1 MSLIDTLRER
11 HADKIGDASDA
22 EIVGFLS
29 KTTGRDQALVA
40 LDLGLDA
47 TQYGQNQGLG
57 GDMWTSLKKE
67 AVNFVTEGVPGL
79 IDMGASILTA
89 PSRYAVGAVTGNEVE
104 GFAPAT
110 RLAEGLADLTGLSG
124 DAYEQRMDLQYSP
137 EQQALNQ
144 RTAALDQSTGMNAFT
159 GALGSALTGQGGF
172 NEVQQAWNDLQLG
185 EWLAHY
191 GSNAGRIAPNL
202 IAGSTPSLVAGLG
215 AGGLVAK
222 AGQAA
227 RGVIGQRAA
236 DTVSRL
242 SPFAGEGLVMG
253 GQQTGQLLKE
263 GVHPDEAALAGG
275 VTAVL
280 GAGVGAAGGT
290 LANRLGAGDVNQA
303 FSRAGRDAAQDAAVR
318 EGRDMLSYGPRL
330 VVGTGIEAGEE
341 LLQSG
346 MEQTVSN
353 IAQDKPFL
361 QGVPSA
367 MAQGTLAGAGMGAAF
382 NLIPG
387 GKPVDLMAGRD
398 TQEGTP
404 EVGQSPIEPQ
414 SPSPLVEIAGRAAPP
429 VGQPS
434 AQAQLPRPVE
444 PSNLLGAPPQADVE
458 TSTARSEAPPT
469 DPNKTSELADQ
480 LIDLAN
486 DPTSPVDPNKTLQRN
501 NPSHVNYAVA
511 KRIEHVS
518 TLDDG
523 ALKAEARRKQAS
535 KSTWV
540 RAIYDLEL
548 KRRGLTLDDETTS
561 TTEDGEATSPL
572 NAASQTRTTAPPTP
586 PTGVT
591 GATAPAPAAPQ
602 ANTVAQPPPTP
613 GPAARPRPV
622 SFPAQPAPV
631 ATSGLFQSSDFTK
644 RNKANVGAMKRLAM
658 SAQGETDPA
667 RLQRALEESGHVL
680 PTGDVS
686 TSSASIT
693 KMIEAVQARIAALKA
708 SSPPTPAADPRARL
722 QQIDQQRSEIAQRL
736 QGVVEFLP
744 EGQRETILNTLA
756 HGQVRD
762 GEKSS
767 ANHSQQMRK
776 ALEKLDAVSPT
787 LRTLY
792 EQSEAL
798 DQEATALRNAL
809 AQDDARQEDDA
820 QALSELT
827 GQAQVSDEAYVGDDV
842 SGNEAYNAADETT
855 AEAEAAAGELSFGTG
870 KYLRGQVS
878 EARRE
883 ENKQRVSEL
892 VEGELDWSDQ
902 QAVRS
907 LRAFA
912 HDQMTDNNDPTGAW
926 GEVYRR
932 VSEELAIQGGG
943 ENKGSTAK
951 IDRALKRAADV
962 LDKIADLEAKP
973 NTPANKTKIGLL
985 REQVRD
991 IQEAW
996 RKSFAAEFG
1005 KSTGQDQEQTKGS
1018 GLKAPSLRKELTRY
1032 RRALAARRG
1041 VAESEVSFKEAAEAK
1056 PDDLASTSAVEQENR
1071 ALAEWELQKAEL
1083 DAIEKA
1089 ATFSE
1094 AEETT
1099 FSTLWG
1105 QIVDARGGV
1114 PWSELSLRERADLRS
1129 RIESSSSY
1137 IDALLGAHGA
1147 YKNERIVDSEI
1158 GERPSTVQRGAAGA
1172 STETSRG
1179 EDTAAAK
1186 ESGEA
1191 DVSAEKP
1198 KPRVEVR
1205 TRRRRTAPSKE
1216 APAAEGQSEG
1226 VASTRKERTSH
1237 DKAVIYAWHAAMPK
1251 TTDGKPAPLGD
1262 ALRQLTTIKQSA
1274 PDDYAVLVDR
1284 LTGFKDQRLRNDEAQ
1299 RLYSKLMAG
1308 ESLVEASTD
1317 LDAAEPDGD
1326 TRYGHD
1332 QVANPTTREAFT
1344 QTIKDVL
1351 GIGSS
1356 WKLHVYDSAQD
1367 VPAEGQQGVDKGAY
1381 GWVVPDRNGVKHAHF
1396 ILDRIESGTEL
1407 GKFLH
1412 EVGAH
1417 VGLETILSPAQYD
1430 RLHSKIA
1437 EWAVEARLSADSGT
1451 MTQAQSIA
1459 LRAWGRMSDATK
1471 GADPETKHSE
1481 LIAYFVEEAVAAGVD
1496 PTALDMKSD
1505 LGRWFNTLWA
1515 AFKRAL
1521 RRLGIKNIDS
1531 LTPQDVVDLAYGAAK
1546 LEMRGTQSAESTTT
1560 EGAPSGDLGRM
1571 QFGVN
1576 APPAHVSALKDAL
1589 DSALESG
1596 GKSSIKQLLGWMTL
1610 GQIAERFGDNHPALR
1625 TLASSFKS
1633 MEALAKRWLNRA
1645 EEIDRSWASL
1655 DKARTNLLNQ
1665 VMQRATL
1672 AGYDPETGDRQASTH
1687 EEHEI
1692 NRLWKQLE
1700 QMDRRV
1706 PNTAAK
1712 ATDVYRAARDHFEE
1726 DLKAARDYVK
1736 SMNRESASPRTQELI
1751 KVLDKLGRQG
1761 KKPYFSLTRIG
1772 DFYTVGM
1779 SPEMAALDAKVQND
1793 TATEAEVKRYREMRK
1808 KSEHYIQTAHKSQ
1821 RAAIQHRKA
1830 LERRGFVAYDNES
1843 TFKPGPSGQ
1852 LLRPEM
1858 KQFEDLLSDIGLD
1871 SKVVNQL
1878 KAQYETML
1886 ISALP
1891 ESHALKQS
1899 LKREGIYEDNADMRG
1914 KFAAAAQFRAHT
1926 LSRLTHLRDIQDATR
1941 ELVTSGRG
1949 GDTEA
1954 RALANEIQKRSE
1966 LAFERYEG
1974 TGFVRGLTKLSYMGY
1989 LGASPAYMLLNLS
2002 QTPAITAPWLAA
2014 RNGNRMPQTLG
2025 MLLKDMNR
2033 VRKAISLHTQGE
2045 VMVDFDP
2052 SKSDFTAQERRV
2064 INDLVDSGSLD
2075 FTITYDLGAVSAG
2088 KSDVLERTT
2097 RSLNAPT
2104 HAIEIMNRTAT
2115 ALSAYRIRYEQT
2127 QDHAKSLAFA
2137 REAVDT
2143 TQVDYSPSNAARH
2156 MQKLPIVGRDGA
2168 KLAFQFYRF
2177 QQAMT
2182 YLAVSTFKDAF
2193 WSKDP
2198 KVRREARSTM
2208 AWLSAS
2214 LTATSGVFGL
2224 PFVAGGLSLAS
2235 TIAAALGFGDEEDDI
2250 DLERSLKNFIH
2261 DNAGWAADYLNQ
2273 GALDTLTGMAMG
2285 KRMGQGDLMNPFA
2298 YTRSGRDDTTED
2310 TFKEMLFAL
2319 AGAPVS
2325 NAVGMW
2331 DGAMSL
2337 AEGDVQNFMEKAV
2350 PLKMVRDL
2358 ARAHELSTEGLTE
2371 RDGDVILGPDQFT
2384 SLEKIYQLLGIT
2396 PAKKSRYYE
2405 RNSAIQGARMGVESA
2420 KKKLIADFHQ
2430 ADSGRERA
2438 QARKAITAFNQ
2449 RNPHARITYK
2459 TLRRSTDRRRDNQ
2472 RQRDATGVVINEQM
2486 RPYLDAGRFAQ

>member
-1 MSLIDTLRER
+1 MALIDDLRER

-22 EIVGFLS
+22 EIVSVLS
-29 KTTGRDQALVA
+29 QATGRDQALVA

-47 TQYGQNQGLG
+47 AGYQKNEGLG
-57 GDMWTSLKKE
+57 GDMWTSLKKG
-67 AVNFVTEGVPGL
+67 AVNLVTEGAPGL
-79 IDMGASILTA
+79 IDIGASAMTA
-89 PSRYAVGAVTGNEVE
+89 PSRYAYGALTGNEVE

-110 RLAEGLADLTGLSG
+110 RAAEGLADLTGLSG

-144 RTAALDQSTGMNAFT
+144 RTAALDESTGMNALT
-159 GALGSALTGQGGF
+159 GALGSAMTGQGGLDD
-172 NEVQQAWNDLQLG
+172 VQQAWNDLQLG

-202 IAGSTPSLVAGLG
+202 VAESLPSLAAGLG
-215 AGGLVAK
+215 AGGLLSRGA
-222 AGQAA
+222 QAA

-236 DTVSRL
+236 DTASRL
-242 SPFAGEGLVMG
+242 APFAGEGLVMG

-275 VTAVL
+275 VTSLL
-280 GAGVGAAGGT
+280 GGAISTGGGA

-303 FSRAGRDAAQDAAVR
+303 FFRAGRDVPEQPL
-318 EGRDMLSYGPRL
+318 GYGSRL
-330 VVGTGIEAGEE
+330 AVGTGIEAGEE

-353 IAQDKPFL
+353 IAQDKPVL

-367 MAQGTLAGAGMGAAF
+367 MAQGTLAGAGMSAAF

-387 GKPVDLMAGRD
+387 GKPVDLMAGRGGESD
-398 TQEGTP
+398 PTQ
-404 EVGQSPIEPQ
+404 
-414 SPSPLVEIAGRAAPP
+414 
-429 VGQPS
+429 S
-434 AQAQLPRPVE
+434 AQDPDG
-444 PSNLLGAPPQADVE
+444 GAPLPSWVRELDPDADLPGEFKLTPVQRE
-458 TSTARSEAPPT
+458 
-469 DPNKTSELADQ
+469 EL
-480 LIDLAN
+480 
-486 DPTSPVDPNKTLQRN
+486 
-501 NPSHVNYAVA
+501 
-511 KRIEHVS
+511 
-518 TLDDG
+518 
-523 ALKAEARRKQAS
+523 RRKQA
-535 KSTWV
+535 
-540 RAIYDLEL
+540 IDEL
-548 KRRGLTLDDETTS
+548 TAPPEFLRSNKATKTPKDKQLPNKELASSSPEAQELGEFARDSFKNLYPNKLNPKTGLPYQDVLNEAEYLSTLDAEGLQAYVDAPSSKKRAPWKTDLTAKRAKQLGIP
-561 TTEDGEATSPL
+561 TPTPTPKQTNATP
-572 NAASQTRTTAPPTP
+572 QTRTTPR
-586 PTGVT
+586 
-591 GATAPAPAAPQ
+591 PAPSPGVAGTAAPEVAAPQ
-602 ANTVAQPPPTP
+602 ADTSPQPSPTP
-613 GPAARPRPV
+613 GPAVRPRPTP
-622 SFPAQPAPV
+622 FPAQPTPV
-631 ATSGLFQSSDFTK
+631 ASSGLFQPTDFTQRK
-644 RNKANVGAMKRLAM
+644 KANVGAMKRLAM
-658 SAQGETDPA
+658 TAQGETDPV
-667 RLQRALEESGHVL
+667 RLQRALEESGHVQ
-680 PTGDVS
+680 PTGDVT
-686 TSSASIT
+686 TSSPSIAKT
-693 KMIEAVQARIAALKA
+693 IEAVQARIDALKA
-708 SSPPTPAADPRARL
+708 PSPSAPASDPRARL
-722 QQIDQQRSEIAQRL
+722 QQIDQQRSEIAQRV
-736 QGVVEFLP
+736 QGITEFLP
-744 EGQRETILNTLA
+744 EGQREAVLNTLA
-756 HGQVRD
+756 HGQARD
-762 GEKSS
+762 ADKSS
-767 ANHSQQMRK
+767 ANHSQQMTG

-787 LRTLY
+787 LRALY

-798 DQEATALRNAL
+798 DQESTALRNAL

-820 QALSELT
+820 QTLSELT
-827 GQAQVSDEAYVGDDV
+827 GQAQVSDDAYIEDDV
-842 SGNEAYNAADETT
+842 VGNEAYNTADETT
-855 AEAEAAAGELSFGTG
+855 AEAEAAAGELTFGTG
-870 KYLRGQVS
+870 KYLKGQVS
-878 EARRE
+878 EARRD

-892 VEGELDWSDQ
+892 VEGELDWGDQ

-912 HDQMTDNNDPTGAW
+912 HDQTLDNNDPTGEW

-932 VSEELAIQGGG
+932 LSEELAIQGGG
-943 ENKGSTAK
+943 ESKGSTAK
-951 IDRALKRAADV
+951 IDSALKRAADV
-962 LDKIADLEAKP
+962 LDKIAALEAKP
-973 NTPANKTKIGLL
+973 DTPENKTKIGSL
-985 REQVRD
+985 RGQMRD
-991 IQEAW
+991 IQETW
-996 RKSFAAEFG
+996 RKSFTAEFG
-1005 KSTGQDQEQTKGS
+1005 KSTGQDQAQTKGS
-1018 GLKAPSLRKELTRY
+1018 GLQVPSLRTELTRY
-1032 RRALAARRG
+1032 RRTLAARRG
-1041 VAESEVSFKEAAEAK
+1041 VPESEVSFKDAAEAK

-1071 ALAEWELQKAEL
+1071 AIAEWERQKAEL

-1089 ATFSE
+1089 ATFTPE
-1094 AEETT
+1094 AEQLL
-1099 FSTLWG
+1099 SHGWS
-1105 QIVDARGGV
+1105 QIVAARGG
-1114 PWSELSLRERADLRS
+1114 PIWSELSLRERAGIRH
-1129 RIESSSSY
+1129 RIETGDDT
-1137 IDALLGAHGA
+1137 INALLGAHGA
-1147 YKNERIVDSEI
+1147 YINERLPDQKLADRPARTAGVSE
-1158 GERPSTVQRGAAGA
+1158 GA

-1179 EDTAAAK
+1179 ADTATAE

-1191 DVSAEKP
+1191 GVSAEKP

-1205 TRRRRTAPSKE
+1205 AKRRRAAPPQE
-1216 APAAEGQSEG
+1216 TPTAEGQAES
-1226 VASTRKERTSH
+1226 V
-1237 DKAVIYAWHAAMPK
+1237 
-1251 TTDGKPAPLGD
+1251 KP
-1262 ALRQLTTIKQSA
+1262 
-1274 PDDYAVLVDR
+1274 
-1284 LTGFKDQRLRNDEAQ
+1284 
-1299 RLYSKLMAG
+1299 
-1308 ESLVEASTD
+1308 
-1317 LDAAEPDGD
+1317 LDSAAEPDGD

-1332 QVANPTTREAFT
+1332 RAQATNPTTREAFT

-1351 GIGSS
+1351 GVGSS
-1356 WKLHVYDSAQD
+1356 WKLHVYDSAQS

-1417 VGLETILSPAQYD
+1417 IGLENILSAAQYD
-1430 RLHSKIA
+1430 QLHSKIA
-1437 EWAVEARLSADSGT
+1437 EWAIEARLAADSGN

-1471 GADPETKHSE
+1471 GADSETKHSE

-1505 LGRWFNTLWA
+1505 LGRWFNTLWT

-1521 RRLGIKNIDS
+1521 HRLGIKNIDR
-1531 LTPQDVVDLAYGAAK
+1531 LTPQDVVDLAYGAAN
-1546 LEMRGTQSAESTTT
+1546 LEMDTKKS
-1560 EGAPSGDLGRM
+1560 DLGRT
-1571 QFGVN
+1571 QFGVD
-1576 APPAHVSALKDAL
+1576 APPAQVSALKDAL
-1589 DSALESG
+1589 DSALEAG
-1596 GKSSIKQLLGWMTL
+1596 GKGSIKQLLGWMTL
-1610 GQIAERFGDNHPALR
+1610 GQIADRFGDNHPALR

-1655 DKARTNLLNQ
+1655 DKARANLLDQ

-1672 AGYDPETGDRQASTH
+1672 AGFDPETGDRQASTH

-1712 ATDVYRAARDHFEE
+1712 ATDVYRAARDHFED

-1736 SMNRESASPRTQELI
+1736 SMDRESASPRTQELI

-1761 KKPYFSLTRIG
+1761 KKPYFSLTRLG
-1772 DFYTVGM
+1772 GFYTVGM

-1793 TATEAEVKRYREMRK
+1793 TATEAETKRYRKMRK
-1808 KSEHYIQTAHKSQ
+1808 QREHYIQTAHQSR

-1830 LERRGFVAYDNES
+1830 LERRGLVAYENES
-1843 TFKPGPSGQ
+1843 TFKPGSSGQ

-1871 SKVVNQL
+1871 DKTVSQL

-1891 ESHALKQS
+1891 ENHALKQS
-1899 LKREGIYEDNADMRG
+1899 LRREGIYEDNADMRG

-1926 LSRLTHLRDIQDATR
+1926 LSRLTHLRDIQDATQ
-1941 ELVTSGRG
+1941 ELVIAGRG
-1949 GDTEA
+1949 GNTEA
-1954 RALANEIQKRSE
+1954 RALANEIQKRSD
-1966 LAFERYEG
+1966 LAFERHEG
-1974 TGFVRGLTKLSYMGY
+1974 SGLVQGLTKLSYMGY

-2014 RNGNRMPQTLG
+2014 RNGNRMPQTMG
-2025 MLLKDMNR
+2025 MLLKDMAR
-2033 VRKAISLHTQGE
+2033 VRKALSLHTQRE

-2052 SKSDFTAQERRV
+2052 SKGDFTAQEQRV
-2064 INDLVDSGSLD
+2064 LNDLVDSGSLD

-2104 HAIEIMNRTAT
+2104 HAIEIMNRAAT
-2115 ALSAYRIRYEQT
+2115 ALSAYRIKYRQT

-2137 REAVDT
+2137 REAVDK
-2143 TQVDYSPSNAARH
+2143 TQVDYSPSNAARY

-2168 KLAFQFYRF
+2168 KLVFQFYRF

-2198 KVRREARSTM
+2198 QVRREAQSTM

-2250 DLERSLKNFIH
+2250 DFERSIKNFIH
-2261 DNAGWAADYLNQ
+2261 DNAGWAADHLNQ

-2298 YTRSGRDDTTED
+2298 YTRVGRDDSTED
-2310 TFKEMLFAL
+2310 TVKEMLFAL

-2325 NAVGMW
+2325 NAAGMW
-2331 DGAMSL
+2331 DGAMGL
-2337 AEGDVQNFMEKAV
+2337 AEGDVQGFMEKAV

-2358 ARAHELSTEGLTE
+2358 ARAHKLDTEGLTE
-2371 RDGDVILGPDQFT
+2371 RDGDVILGPDQFS
-2384 SLEKIYQLLGIT
+2384 SLEKIYQMLGIT

-2405 RNSAIQGARMGVESA
+2405 RNSAIQGARSGVEEA

-2430 ADSGRERA
+2430 ASNARERTR
-2438 QARKAITAFNQ
+2438 AREAITAFNQ

-2459 TLRRSTDRRRDNQ
+2459 TLRRSADRRREQ
-2472 RQRDATGVVINEQM
+2472 SRQRDASGVVINEQT
-2486 RPYLDAGRFAQ
+2486 RPYLDAGRFAQGR